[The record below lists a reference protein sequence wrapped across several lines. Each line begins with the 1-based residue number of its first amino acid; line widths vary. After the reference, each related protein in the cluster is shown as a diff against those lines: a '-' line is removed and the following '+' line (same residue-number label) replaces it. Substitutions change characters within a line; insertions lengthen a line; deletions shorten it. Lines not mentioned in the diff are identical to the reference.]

1 MTEYSCSENRDGV
14 GGVSH
19 VYFACDGFGN
29 EGRAVLMDEFHFAL
43 GAGDGAV
50 YLLAFAVNVGNN
62 GGLFVLRGQGVTP

>member
-1 MTEYSCSENRDGV
+1 
-14 GGVSH
+14 
-19 VYFACDGFGN
+19 
-29 EGRAVLMDEFHFAL
+29 MDEFHFAL